1 MRDPANALYHH
12 TPKHYHSIPGETFA
26 QMTTDGRIIMH
37 VDMDSFFAS
46 VEIRRAPSLA
56 GRPVIV
62 GADPKGGA
70 GRGVVSTCS
79 YEARRYGVHSGM
91 PISRAYT
98 LCPHGVYLPVN
109 RPLYSRVSDE
119 IMAILS
125 ERADRIEQVSI
136 DEAYLDVTSAGS
148 FPAAEALATAI
159 KRDIREAEG
168 LTCSIGIA
176 PGKVAAKIASDY
188 WKPDGLTVVSP
199 DEVAAFLAPLPVG
212 KIPGVGKKTGEDLA
226 GMGVLTIGDLARSDV
241 QALIARFGRSGI
253 RLHRLAR
260 GIDDEEVQAREGC
273 KSVSRET
280 TFDEDTADPDLLSAT
295 IADLADEVA
304 GALAADGL
312 RCRTVT
318 VKVRYR
324 GFETHTRSLTLD
336 RFTADPEVIRRTA
349 GDLLLPFLNGTEVR
363 LLGVRLS
370 GFEDSRTRQTS
381 IDEFLPS

>member
-1 MRDPANALYHH
+1 MSPVRQ
-12 TPKHYHSIPGETFA
+12 F
-26 QMTTDGRIIMH
+26 
-37 VDMDSFFAS
+37 
-46 VEIRRAPSLA
+46 LA
-56 GRPVIV
+56 GV
-62 GADPKGGA
+62 
-70 GRGVVSTCS
+70 
-79 YEARRYGVHSGM
+79 
-91 PISRAYT
+91 
-98 LCPHGVYLPVN
+98 
-109 RPLYSRVSDE
+109 
-119 IMAILS
+119 
-125 ERADRIEQVSI
+125 
-136 DEAYLDVTSAGS
+136 
-148 FPAAEALATAI
+148 LAAI

-260 GIDDEEVQAREGC
+260 GIDDAEVQAREGC